1 MNGLDFIESSIKLL
15 IEKSTN
21 YFPWAE
27 KSVEIMSRLIDSI
40 QDILVNHP
48 SSKENPPY
56 RFAVKLNSANA
67 QIWQKNPSW
76 QKDLSNAYIAIIKEY
91 GIRQQFA
98 PTFTLV
104 VKNSLDDKEV
114 VFEEIADS
122 SARDKTSAIN
132 SRKKSKILPL
142 PDVESS
148 PILLFG
154 EDKEIKLTT
163 SVITIG
169 RRRSNDV
176 VIDDMRI
183 SRTHA
188 QIRHVPEGY
197 MVFDAGSS
205 GGTFINGTRIA
216 QQVLRTGDVI
226 SLGGY
231 KFIYLNEGN
240 PINTNTVHDDQIGFE
255 DK

>member
-1 MNGLDFIESSIKLL
+1 MNGLDFIENGIKQL
-15 IEKSTN
+15 IEKSTTF
-21 YFPWAE
+21 FPWAE
-27 KSVEIMSRLIDSI
+27 KSVEIMSRLNDSI

-56 RFAVKLNSANA
+56 RFSVKMNSANA

-91 GIRQQFA
+91 GIRQQLA
-98 PTFTLV
+98 PTFALV
-104 VKNSLDDKEV
+104 VKNSLEDKEII
-114 VFEEIADS
+114 FEEIADS
-122 SARDKTSAIN
+122 SVRDKTSAIN
-132 SRKKSKILPL
+132 SSKKSKILPL
-142 PDVESS
+142 PDIESS

-154 EDKEIKLTT
+154 EEKEIKLTT
-163 SVITIG
+163 AVITIG

-216 QQVLRTGDVI
+216 QQLLRTGDVI

-231 KFIYLNEGN
+231 KFIYLNEGSSFTYKYY
-240 PINTNTVHDDQIGFE
+240 P
-255 DK
+255 